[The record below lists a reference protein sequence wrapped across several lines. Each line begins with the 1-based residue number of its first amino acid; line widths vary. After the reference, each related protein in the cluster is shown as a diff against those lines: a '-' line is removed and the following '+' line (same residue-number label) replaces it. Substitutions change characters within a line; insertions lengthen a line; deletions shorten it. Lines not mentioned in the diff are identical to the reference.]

1 MFGIIT
7 EQRRHTGLFYM
18 CAQDGLTPAF
28 VCGVLQLLEE
38 EVYSLM
44 LFPYLKQWQFFFLFV
59 SGILLLN
66 YTGRLI
72 NQITNHT

>member
-1 MFGIIT
+1 
-7 EQRRHTGLFYM
+7 M

-44 LFPYLKQWQFFFLFV
+44 LFPYLKQWQFFFCFWYIASELHWQADKSDHQPYIIYF
-59 SGILLLN
+59 S
-66 YTGRLI
+66 R
-72 NQITNHT
+72 